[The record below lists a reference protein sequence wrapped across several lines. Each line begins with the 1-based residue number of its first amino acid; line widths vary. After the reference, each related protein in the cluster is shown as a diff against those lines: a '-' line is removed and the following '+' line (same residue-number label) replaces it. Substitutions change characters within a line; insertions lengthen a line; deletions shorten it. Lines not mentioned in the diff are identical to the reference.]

1 MREAGIY
8 NDVDEEAYHG
18 DRGSLSVSGAKL
30 LLPPSCPAK
39 FRWRMDNP
47 QPPNRVFDFGHV
59 AHTLILGKGSEI
71 VQIDA
76 ADFRTK
82 DAKEQRDQAYAEGK
96 VPILSSEYAKA
107 LAMADAVMG
116 DPIAG
121 PLLSGEGQAEVSLYS
136 DDPSGVQ
143 LRGRV
148 DWLTTDEIDDYKTSS
163 TANPEELQRKFFS
176 LGYFMQAAW
185 YMDLAIALGISE
197 NPRFRFIVQEKE
209 PPYIVTVVEY
219 DHEAIQEGRRLNGL
233 AIDLYKRCIDE
244 NHWPAYTDETI
255 TLSLP
260 YWALKARD
268 QAIYDEA
275 TELERNWDD
284 FIAS

>member
-1 MREAGIY
+1 MTEPGIY
-8 NDVDEEAYHG
+8 PDVPEGHYHS
-18 DRGSLSVSGAKL
+18 DRNSLSVSGAKL

-39 FRWRMDNP
+39 FRYRMDNP

-59 AHTLILGKGSEI
+59 AHTLILGKGAEI

-76 ADFRTK
+76 PDFRSK
-82 DAKEQRDQAYAEGK
+82 AAKEERDQAYAEGK
-96 VPILSSEYAKA
+96 VPILAEEYTKA
-107 LAMADAVMG
+107 VAMADAVMS

-121 PLLSGEGQAEVSLYS
+121 PLLQGDGQAEVSLYA

-163 TANPEELQRKFFS
+163 TANPEELQRKFFTY
-176 LGYFMQAAW
+176 GYFMQAAW
-185 YMDLAIALGISE
+185 YMDLAIALEISE

-209 PPYIVTVVEY
+209 PPHIVTVVEY
-219 DHEAIQEGRRLNGL
+219 DHEAIREGRRLNRM
-233 AIDLYKRCIDE
+233 AIDLYKRCADE

-275 TELERNWDD
+275 AELERNWDD

>member
-1 MREAGIY
+1 MTKPGVYQDIP
-8 NDVDEEAYHG
+8 EEAYHA
-18 DRGSLSVSGAKL
+18 DRASLSVSGAKL

-39 FRWRMDNP
+39 FRYRMDNP

-76 ADFRTK
+76 PDFRSK
-82 DAKEQRDQAYAEGK
+82 DAKEQRDQAYTEGK
-96 VPILSSEYAKA
+96 VPILSSEFAKA

-121 PLLSGEGQAEVSLYS
+121 PLLHQDGEAEVSLYAQ
-136 DDPSGVQ
+136 DETGVQ

-148 DWLTTDEIDDYKTSS
+148 DWLTNEIVDYKTSS

-176 LGYFMQAAW
+176 YGYFMQAAW
-185 YMDLAIALGISE
+185 YMDLTIALGISE

-209 PPYIVTVVEY
+209 PPHIVTVVEY
-219 DHEAIQEGRRLNGL
+219 DHEAIQEGRRLNRM
-233 AIDLYKRCIDE
+233 AIDLYKRCTDT
-244 NHWPAYTDETI
+244 NTWPAYTDETI

-275 TELERNWDD
+275 AELERNWDD

>member
-1 MREAGIY
+1 MTEPGIY
-8 NDVDEEAYHG
+8 SDIAEDTYHA
-18 DRGSLSVSGAKL
+18 DRASLSVSGAKL

-39 FRWRMDNP
+39 FRYRQDNP

-76 ADFRTK
+76 PDFRTK
-82 DAKEQRDQAYAEGK
+82 DAKELRDQAYADGK

-107 LAMADAVMG
+107 VAMADKVMG

-121 PLLSGEGQAEVSLYS
+121 PMLQRDGQAEVSLYAP
-136 DDPSGVQ
+136 DESGVL

-148 DWLTTDEIDDYKTSS
+148 DWLSDEIVDYKTSS

-176 LGYFMQAAW
+176 YGYFMQAAW
-185 YMDLAIALGISE
+185 YMDLVVALGILE
-197 NPRFRFIVQEKE
+197 TPRFRFVVQEKE
-209 PPYIVTVVEY
+209 PPHLVTVVEY
-219 DHEAIQEGRRLNGL
+219 DDEAIQEGRRLNRM
-233 AIDLYKRCIDE
+233 AVELYKRCTDT
-244 NHWPAYTDETI
+244 NTWPAYTDQTI

-275 TELERNWDD
+275 AELERNWDD

>member
-1 MREAGIY
+1 MTKPGIY
-8 NDVDEEAYHG
+8 SDIAEDTYHA
-18 DRGSLSVSGAKL
+18 DRCSLSVSGAKL

-39 FRWRMDNP
+39 FRHRQDNP

-71 VQIDA
+71 VTIDA
-76 ADFRTK
+76 PDFRTK
-82 DAKEQRDQAYAEGK
+82 DAKELRDQAYAGGK

-107 LAMADAVMG
+107 VAMADKVMG

-121 PLLSGEGQAEVSLYS
+121 PMLQGDGQAEVSLYAP
-136 DDPSGVQ
+136 DESGVL

-148 DWLTTDEIDDYKTSS
+148 DWLSDEIVDYKTSS

-176 LGYFMQAAW
+176 YGYFMQAAW
-185 YMDLAIALGISE
+185 YMDLVVALGILE
-197 NPRFRFIVQEKE
+197 TPRFRFVVQEKE
-209 PPYIVTVVEY
+209 PPHIVTVVEY
-219 DHEAIQEGRRLNGL
+219 DGEAIQEGRRLNRM
-233 AIDLYKRCIDE
+233 AVDLYKRCTDT
-244 NHWPAYTDETI
+244 NTWPAYTDQTI

-275 TELERNWDD
+275 AELERNWDD